1 MKTGLWF
8 ALKCAVVLASVFAP
22 FIVLAG
28 AWLFLP
34 SEVYIGKSS
43 KDALDWMW
51 LILTGG
57 MMLGIYYFTL
67 WVVFEHTGR
76 SVAHHH

>member
-1 MKTGLWF
+1 MKEGLWF

-34 SEVYIGKSS
+34 NAVYIGKST
-43 KDALDWMW
+43 KDSLDWMW
-51 LILTGG
+51 LLLLGG

-67 WVVFEHTGR
+67 WVVFEHSGR
-76 SVAHHH
+76 SAAR

>member
-51 LILTGG
+51 LLLLGA
-57 MMLGIYYFTL
+57 MMLGIYFLTVY
-67 WVVFEHTGR
+67 
-76 SVAHHH
+76 VAFRAFGLVRAAR